1 LVIEKAIKANVVK
14 LTGEIPPKSHNL
26 IYLSEKAKIVFVEED
41 ELFVG
46 ALMKYQLE
54 GRYPDYQPEI
64 PSVSESLN
72 YLQKTK
78 KILLWLQNQL

>member
-1 LVIEKAIKANVVK
+1 
-14 LTGEIPPKSHNL
+14 
-26 IYLSEKAKIVFVEED
+26 VFVEED